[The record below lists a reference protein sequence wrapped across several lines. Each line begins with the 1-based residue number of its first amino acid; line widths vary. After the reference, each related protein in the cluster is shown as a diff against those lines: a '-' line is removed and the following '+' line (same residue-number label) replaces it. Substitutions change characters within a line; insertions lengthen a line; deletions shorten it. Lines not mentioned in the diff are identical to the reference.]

1 MTYAEALGWLFRTQW
16 HGIKLG
22 LENMRKLA
30 AALGVDVT
38 GAARPRFLHV
48 AGTNG
53 KGSVCAMLDAVCR
66 AARHRTGIFTSPHLM
81 SFRERI
87 KVQGEP
93 ISEEAAAEGLT
104 AIRDLIAEWEP
115 SPTFF
120 EITTALALWH
130 FAREKVE
137 LAVWETGLGGRLDA
151 TNIVTPLV
159 SILTPI
165 DLDHQQY
172 LGPTIEEITLE
183 KAGIIKP
190 GVPAVSAPQAGAAE
204 AVLAHV
210 AVERGTD
217 LHLVVSPLE
226 KMAIGL
232 AGAHQRWNAA
242 LAVHALDVAGLSPG
256 DEALAQGLA
265 SVQWPGRFQTIGDCI
280 LDGAHNPAAAKRLA
294 ETWHEVHGGERCT
307 LVLGAVGDKDL
318 TGICNELAPLAV
330 RAVALPVRNPRSTP
344 AETVQVALQKASPGL
359 PVRIAADAREAI
371 RMGLGNPEKVLIA
384 GSLFL
389 VGEALA
395 YLTGQSMGEES
406 AQ

>member
-1 MTYAEALGWLFRTQW
+1 
-16 HGIKLG
+16 
-22 LENMRKLA
+22 
-30 AALGVDVT
+30 
-38 GAARPRFLHV
+38 
-48 AGTNG
+48 
-53 KGSVCAMLDAVCR
+53 MLDSICR
-66 AARHRTGIFTSPHLM
+66 AAGRRTGLFTSPHLM
-81 SFRERI
+81 TFPERI
-87 KVQGEP
+87 RVQGEP
-93 ISEEAAAEGLT
+93 ISESEAAEGLGV
-104 AIRDLIAEWEP
+104 IRELVADWDP

-130 FAREKVE
+130 FSREEVE

-190 GVPAVSAPQAGAAE
+190 GVPVVSAPQVGSAE
-204 AVLAHV
+204 ALLAHV
-210 AVERGTD
+210 AVERGTE

-226 KMAIGL
+226 NMAIGL

-242 LAVHALDVAGLSPG
+242 LAVHALDVAGLAPG
-256 DEALAQGLA
+256 DEALAQGL
-265 SVQWPGRFQTIGDCI
+265 SNVQWPGRFQTIGDCI

-294 ETWHEVHGGERCT
+294 ETWHAEHGDERCT

-318 TGICNELAPLAV
+318 SGICSELAPLAV

-344 AETVQVALQKASPGL
+344 AETVRAALQKAAPEL
-359 PVRIAADAREAI
+359 PVRLASDAREAI
-371 RMGLGNPEKVLIA
+371 RLGLGHPEKVLIA

-395 YLTGQSMGEES
+395 YLTGQPLGALS